1 MSQNSPI
8 DRLMATAR
16 LRPVELLPWIIAL
29 LFYFYLPQM
38 LPLGAQIIVM
48 IIFALSMDLIA
59 GYTGIITLG
68 HAAFFGIGAYSAGI
82 LSATFGVNDPIVGLV
97 AGGMAGGV
105 LGLLTGGLML
115 RAHGLALLILSLAL
129 LLVLQEAA
137 NQAFSLTGGAD
148 GLAGMNSSPLFGTF
162 TFGFDGRIL
171 YLYALGVLFLC
182 WAYAR
187 TLVCTPFGRRMVG
200 IRENRLRMSAL
211 GVNVKRTELVVFCI
225 SSAMAGVAGALSA
238 QIDQFVSLNA
248 LGFELSSMVLVVLIF
263 GGMGRLYGA
272 FVGR

>member
-1 MSQNSPI
+1 
-8 DRLMATAR
+8 
-16 LRPVELLPWIIAL
+16 
-29 LFYFYLPQM
+29 M

-137 NQAFSLTGGAD
+137 NQAFSHWRRG
-148 GLAGMNSSPLFGTF
+148 
-162 TFGFDGRIL
+162 
-171 YLYALGVLFLC
+171 
-182 WAYAR
+182 WACRDEFIAAFR
-187 TLVCTPFGRRMVG
+187 NVHL
-200 IRENRLRMSAL
+200 RL
-211 GVNVKRTELVVFCI
+211 
-225 SSAMAGVAGALSA
+225 
-238 QIDQFVSLNA
+238 
-248 LGFELSSMVLVVLIF
+248 
-263 GGMGRLYGA
+263 
-272 FVGR
+272 